1 MESLLLVVFILS
13 IVIHIVNTL
22 GAATINDLLWLLYNK
37 LPTPTSHAARD
48 QARLR
53 REVLRLKKEMNSVS
67 AQDDFARW
75 AKLRR
80 AHDKVYADYQKTESS
95 LKSSRTLFDRT
106 VSTLRFLGTN
116 GLRFALQFWYAKQ
129 ALFWIPQGW
138 VPRYVEWILAFPK
151 APTGSVSIQIWG
163 IACASVVGMV
173 GEALAALWVL
183 SVRSSKMQHRNK
195 EGLKEKPVAA
205 ADDGGEKKEL

>member
-1 MESLLLVVFILS
+1 MASLLLVVFILTL
-13 IVIHIVNTL
+13 VIHLVNTV

-37 LPTPTSHAARD
+37 LPTPNAQAARD

-53 REVLRLKKEMNSVS
+53 GEVLRLKKEMNSVS

-75 AKLRR
+75 AKIRR
-80 AHDKVYADYQKTESS
+80 AHDKVYAEYQKIDAS
-95 LKSSRTLFDRT
+95 LKSSRTSFDRT

-116 GLRFALQFWYAKQ
+116 GLKVVLQFWYAKQ

-151 APTGSVSIQIWG
+151 APTGSVSIQVWG
-163 IACASVVGMV
+163 FACASVVGMV

-183 SVRSSKMQHRNK
+183 GVRRRVQGNKQKM
-195 EGLKEKPVAA
+195 EEPMPAGT
-205 ADDGGEKKEL
+205 EKKEL

>member
-53 REVLRLKKEMNSVS
+53 REVLHLKKEMNSVS

-80 AHDKVYADYQKTESS
+80 AHDKVYAEYQKTESS
-95 LKSSRTLFDRT
+95 LKSSRTSFDRT

-183 SVRSSKMQHRNK
+183 SVRSSKMQQRNK